1 MSHDM
6 SRVTC
11 HVSPPCDGGVDELG
25 IGDGEVP
32 GADSEGLGRA
42 HVSRFEDYLNTEN
55 I

>member
-1 MSHDM
+1 M

-11 HVSPPCDGGVDELG
+11 HVSPPCDGRVDELG

-42 HVSRFEDYLNTEN
+42 HVARFEDYLNTEN